1 MQNFLKLPSVKTSP
15 ILIVGVVIV
24 GTILAIWLMNVGEN
38 IWTFISWNGQ
48 KQIEVTNE
56 AVAHNDIS
64 ICKELPLTMVGDG
77 EIYPRQECV
86 DSVNKSRR

>member
-1 MQNFLKLPSVKTSP
+1 MANFVKLPSVKKSP

-24 GTILAIWLMNVGEN
+24 SAILAIWLMNAVEN

-48 KQIEVTNE
+48 KQSEVTNE

-64 ICKELPLTMVGDG
+64 ICNELPLTMIGDG

-86 DSVNKSRR
+86 DSVNKSRK